1 MVAPYVSGYVP
12 LDVGKDV
19 EVAEALDN
27 LAGSFSMPVFVVMA
41 SFAIRTLVRQV
52 HTTAPYRSRTPTT
65 LRLSCLKDSCS
76 IRSLGSTSTLHRY
89 SNPRP
94 SLTMTF
100 TLAISYAPPGRD
112 PMICG
117 VRLSEARQT

>member
-27 LAGSFSMPVFVVMA
+27 LAGSFSMPVFVAMV

-52 HTTAPYRSRTPTT
+52 HTPAPYRSRTPTP
-65 LRLSCLKDSCS
+65 LWLSCLED
-76 IRSLGSTSTLHRY
+76 
-89 SNPRP
+89 NE
-94 SLTMTF
+94 
-100 TLAISYAPPGRD
+100 GR
-112 PMICG
+112 G
-117 VRLSEARQT
+117 FE